1 MLMKEPFYL
10 GLLIL
15 KKSKIV
21 MHEFR
26 IDYVEFKYGENL
38 KICYMETDIFI
49 LYIKIEGVW
58 ERFYTSNY
66 DFDRPVPKKTNAHEA
81 KK

>member
-1 MLMKEPFYL
+1 MKEPFYL

-49 LYIKIEGVW
+49 LYIKIEGV
-58 ERFYTSNY
+58 
-66 DFDRPVPKKTNAHEA
+66 
-81 KK
+81 